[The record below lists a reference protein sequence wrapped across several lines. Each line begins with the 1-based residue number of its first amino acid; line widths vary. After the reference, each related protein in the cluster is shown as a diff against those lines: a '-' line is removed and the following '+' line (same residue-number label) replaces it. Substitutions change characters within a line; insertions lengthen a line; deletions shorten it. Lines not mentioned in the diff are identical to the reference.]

1 MRAENDRMIFGE
13 CADELPDFDDL
24 LWVQANRRFI
34 QNNDIGETKHCSR
47 KTGSLAVSFGKIAD
61 QAAGNIGKPDE
72 T

>member
-34 QNNDIGETKHCSR
+34 
-47 KTGSLAVSFGKIAD
+47 
-61 QAAGNIGKPDE
+61 
-72 T
+72 